1 MIRKLVVRTGQLEF
15 WHVAGHAFFCG
26 HRASFRAWFPAAMT
40 GLAFRIVIDW
50 FAAHFVV
57 RIVAREAAN
66 SRIIGV
72 VAPAPSQPVRLEA
85 NVRNI
90 QVTLQRNFFPRPV
103 TLSAEVRHLL
113 CG

>member
-1 MIRKLVVRTGQLEF
+1 MIRKLVVRAGQLEF
-15 WHVAGHAFFCG
+15 WHMASHAFFCG
-26 HRASFRAWFPAAMT
+26 HLASPRAWFPAAMT
-40 GLAFRIVIDW
+40 GLAFRVVIGW

-57 RIVAREAAN
+57 RIMAGEAAN

-85 NVRNI
+85 NVRNA

-103 TLSAEVRHLL
+103 ALSAEVRHLF